1 MATGRPRRSESRGRR
16 NRQPFRPRAPNPR
29 VETDTADATEVDL
42 EGPATA
48 ATRGWGPVA
57 AIAGWQTAASA
68 CYYGLFAA
76 TGLLKPAFDLTGT
89 TVGLF
94 LTVGLLGYTLA
105 LFPSGALVDGL
116 GERRVMLAGLAGLS
130 VAAVGVSLAPTYGAL
145 LAAAALL
152 GAAYS
157 TAMPATNRAI
167 GASAPPGRANLA
179 MGLKQ
184 VGVTAG
190 SGLASV
196 VFAGVAATAL
206 LGWAAGFRAV
216 ALLGVVAAAV
226 FALLYDG
233 RAGSGDLA
241 VPDLGGLGGNRAYVL
256 LVAAGFFVGA
266 AIFAALGYVVL
277 YVDEGVG
284 ATVAL
289 GGLVLGATQVTG
301 SVGRVLAGDLADRLG
316 GVRGAATVALGQA
329 AVAAVL
335 FAVLAAGVDSA
346 LLATVLLL
354 GVGISVLGSTG
365 VFYSCLAGLV
375 DGDDI
380 GAATAGGQAVVNIG
394 GMAAPPVFGYLAD
407 TAGYGTAWLLPTACM
422 LAAVVLLVGVRRA
435 V

>member
-1 MATGRPRRSESRGRR
+1 MS
-16 NRQPFRPRAPNPR
+16 
-29 VETDTADATEVDL
+29 TDTADGTDAPATEPTGGAHD
-42 EGPATA
+42 TA
-48 ATRGWGPVA
+48 RGWGPVA

-68 CYYGLFAA
+68 CYYSLFAA
-76 TGLLKPAFDLTGT
+76 TGLLKPAFDLSGA

-105 LFPSGALVDGL
+105 LFPTGALVDGF
-116 GERRVMLAGLAGLS
+116 GERRVMLAGLAGLA

-190 SGLASV
+190 SGLASG
-196 VFAGVAATAL
+196 VFAAVAATTL
-206 LGWAAGFRAV
+206 VTWVAGFRAV
-216 ALLGVVAAAV
+216 AALGVLAAAG
-226 FALLYDG
+226 FALVYDG
-233 RAGSGDLA
+233 RPGSGRLA
-241 VPDLGGLGGNRAYVL
+241 TPDLRGLGDNRSYVL
-256 LVAAGFFVGA
+256 LVAAGFFLGA
-266 AIFAALGYVVL
+266 AIFAALGYVIL

-316 GVRGAATVALGQA
+316 GAYGAATVTLGQA
-329 AVAAVL
+329 AAAFVL
-335 FAVLAAGVDSA
+335 FGVLAAGVESVLVA
-346 LLATVLLL
+346 GAVLL
-354 GVGISVLGSTG
+354 GIGISVLGSTG

-375 DGDDI
+375 DDEDI
-380 GAATAGGQAVVNIG
+380 GAATAAGQTSINAG
-394 GMAAPPVFGYLAD
+394 GMVAPPAFGFLAD

-422 LAAVVLLVGVRRA
+422 LAAVVLLAGVRRTA
-435 V
+435 

>member
-1 MATGRPRRSESRGRR
+1 
-16 NRQPFRPRAPNPR
+16 
-29 VETDTADATEVDL
+29 VETDTADATDASAS
-42 EGPATA
+42 GPTDTG

-57 AIAGWQTAASA
+57 AIACWQTAASA
-68 CYYGLFAA
+68 CYYSLFAA

-105 LFPSGALVDGL
+105 LFPSGALVDGF

-130 VAAVGVSLAPTYGAL
+130 VAAVGVSVAPTYGAL

-190 SGLASV
+190 SGLASGA
-196 VFAGVAATAL
+196 FAAVAATAL
-206 LGWAAGFRAV
+206 VTWVAGFRAV
-216 ALLGVVAAAV
+216 AVLGLVAAAG
-226 FALLYDG
+226 FALAYDG
-233 RAGSGDLA
+233 RAGSGRLA
-241 VPDLGGLGGNRAYVL
+241 APDLRGLGTNGSYVL

-266 AIFAALGYVVL
+266 AIFAALGYVIL
-277 YVDEGVG
+277 YIDEGIG

-289 GGLVLGATQVTG
+289 GGIVLGATQVTG

-316 GVRGAATVALGQA
+316 GARGAATVTLGQA
-329 AVAAVL
+329 AVALVL
-335 FAVLAAGVDSA
+335 FAVLAAGVDST
-346 LLATVLLL
+346 LLAGIVLLGI
-354 GVGISVLGSTG
+354 GVSVLGSTG

-375 DGDDI
+375 DDDDI
-380 GAATAGGQAVVNIG
+380 GAATAAGQTSINAG
-394 GMAAPPVFGYLAD
+394 GMLAPPAFGFLAD
-407 TAGYGTAWLLPTACM
+407 TAGYATAWLLPTACM
-422 LAAVVLLVGVRRA
+422 LAAVVLLVGVRRTA
-435 V
+435 

>member
-1 MATGRPRRSESRGRR
+1 VG
-16 NRQPFRPRAPNPR
+16 
-29 VETDTADATEVDL
+29 TDTAEAPAASESAAGTDAGEHLDANAPV
-42 EGPATA
+42 ASK
-48 ATRGWGPVA
+48 GWGPVA

-76 TGLLKPAFDLTGT
+76 TGLLKPAFGLTGT
-89 TVGLF
+89 LVGLV
-94 LTVGLLGYTLA
+94 LTVGLLGYTIA
-105 LFPSGALVDGL
+105 LFPSGALVDGF
-116 GERRVMLAGLAGLS
+116 GERRVMLAGLCGLAI
-130 VAAVGVSLAPTYGAL
+130 AAVGVSIAPTYGAL

-196 VFAGVAATAL
+196 VFAAVAATAL
-206 LGWAAGFRAV
+206 VGWAAGFWTIAALAV
-216 ALLGVVAAAV
+216 LAAV
-226 FALLYDG
+226 GFAVVYEG
-233 RAGSGDLA
+233 RAGSGRLA
-241 VPDLGGLGGNRAYVL
+241 PPDLRGLGDDRPYVL
-256 LVAAGFFVGA
+256 LVAAGFFIGA

-289 GGLVLGATQVTG
+289 GGLVLAGTQVAG
-301 SVGRVLAGDLADRLG
+301 SIGRVGAGDLADRLG
-316 GVRGAATVALGQA
+316 GARGAATVALGQA
-329 AVAAVL
+329 AVALVL
-335 FAVLAAGVDSA
+335 FGVLAAGVDTP
-346 LLATVLLL
+346 LLAGAVLLGI
-354 GVGISVLGSTG
+354 GVSVLGSTG

-375 DGDDI
+375 DDDDI
-380 GAATAGGQAVVNIG
+380 GAATAAGQTVINVG
-394 GMAAPPVFGYLAD
+394 GMLAPPAFGYLAD

-422 LAAVVLLVGVRRA
+422 LVAVALLAGVRRTA
-435 V
+435 